1 RRQNDAEICGT
12 AGDGNSGRQ
21 DPGDDGPAALL
32 SPRHHRHLGADAPA
46 EALRPQRQRLA
57 CQGADLEVST
67 GHLGS
72 FLGFLLSGPVFSFTP
87 LFSSRPQSR
96 LLPGFSFPPF
106 PSRPPPD
113 RVRSY
118 PQASSLSPDL
128 VRTLLF
134 YALQAWGNA
143 SALTFREAP
152 GAGADILVDFSRSF
166 HEDGYPFDGP
176 GSTLAHA
183 FFPGEHPISG
193 DTHFDDEETW
203 IYDPQAKQQG
213 QQGVGGGLAG
223 GT

>member
-1 RRQNDAEICGT
+1 MMDQPRCSLPDIIGTSELMRRRKRYAH
-12 AGDGNSGRQ
+12 SG
-21 DPGDDGPAALL
+21 
-32 SPRHHRHLGADAPA
+32 S
-46 EALRPQRQRLA
+46 
-57 CQGADLEVST
+57 VW
-67 GHLGS
+67 
-72 FLGFLLSGPVFSFTP
+72 PVKELTW
-87 LFSSRPQSR
+87 
-96 LLPGFSFPPF
+96 
-106 PSRPPPD
+106 

-118 PQASSLSPDL
+118 PQASGLPRDH

-134 YALQAWGNA
+134 YALQAWANA

-152 GAGADILVDFSRSF
+152 GAGADLLVEFSRSF

-213 QQGVGGGLAG
+213 QCVKGGVGGGAVG
-223 GT
+223 QQV